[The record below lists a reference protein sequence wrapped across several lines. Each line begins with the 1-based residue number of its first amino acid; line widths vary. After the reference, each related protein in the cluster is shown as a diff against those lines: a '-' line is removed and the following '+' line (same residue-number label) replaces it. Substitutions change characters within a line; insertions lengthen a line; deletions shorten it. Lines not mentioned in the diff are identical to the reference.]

1 MINAARG
8 TTVDTICSRIIQELK
23 DGRWRPGDRL
33 VAHALADSYQVSRT
47 PVREALIRLEKEGYV
62 TGIANAGF
70 EPRTPSLEE
79 LCELY
84 ELRELLE
91 GFAVEKLT
99 ANGISPE
106 LLEELRRLARQRCVL
121 QANADYDAAGEA
133 DQAFHQLICD
143 SCHSSVIQKVLHN
156 YLELS
161 VIFKANSVFYFLQRR
176 PLNDGSEHD
185 AIDDAHD
192 AIIEA
197 MAAGKSKPARKLME
211 QHIRDARKVFE
222 KELLRQGKNER

>member
-1 MINAARG
+1 MINATRG

-23 DGRWRPGDRL
+23 GGRWRPGDRL
-33 VAHALADSYQVSRT
+33 VAHTLADSYQVSRT

-62 TGIANAGF
+62 TGTANAGF

-91 GFAVEKLT
+91 GFAVEKLA

-106 LLEELRRLARQRCVL
+106 LLEKLRRLARQRCVL
-121 QANADYDAAGEA
+121 QANADYEAAGEA
-133 DQAFHQLICD
+133 DQAFHQLICN
-143 SCHSSVIQKVLHN
+143 SCHSSLIQKVLHN

-197 MAAGKSKPARKLME
+197 MAAGKSKLSRKLME

-222 KELLRQGKNER
+222 KELLRQRKNER

>member
-1 MINAARG
+1 MIKATRG
-8 TTVDTICSRIIQELK
+8 NTVETICGRIIQELK
-23 DGRWRPGDRL
+23 GGKWRSGDRL
-33 VAHALADSYQVSRT
+33 VAHTLANNYHVSRT

-62 TGIANAGF
+62 TGTANAGF

-99 ANGISPE
+99 ENGISPE

-121 QANADYDAAGEA
+121 QAKADYDAAGEA

-143 SCHSSVIQKVLHN
+143 SCHSSLIQKVLRN

-161 VIFKANSVFYFLQRR
+161 VIFKANSFFYFLQRR

-192 AIIEA
+192 AMIEA
-197 MAAGKSKPARKLME
+197 MAAGKSKIGRA
-211 QHIRDARKVFE
+211 HV
-222 KELLRQGKNER
+222 